1 MESDTESH
9 AMIEGFRVTS
19 RSTPEWLPA
28 STAAVGFQIAVRAG
42 DEWRSAR
49 IARVRPAGGVSKP
62 PRSSCAVYDRILV
75 VVRFLIPT
83 PLLFSFCHFGSFTP
97 LFLIILRKK

>member
-49 IARVRPAGGVSKP
+49 IARVRPAGGVSEHLL
-62 PRSSCAVYDRILV
+62 RFEDGRVAVSYTHLT
-75 VVRFLIPT
+75 LPT
-83 PLLFSFCHFGSFTP
+83 
-97 LFLIILRKK
+97 KA